1 MPVSHLRPGY
11 LVSFVL
17 SVLLVG
23 ATLRYALRRGLL
35 DAPGRRRSHTVATPR
50 GGGLGLLLAGCRYCL
65 GMSGSSRGLLRSR
78 RWPVRRPPASEL
90 VGWLDDHLN
99 LPLLPRFVV
108 HVLAATC
115 WRWLS
120 A

>member
-1 MPVSHLRPGY
+1 MPVSHLLLGI

-50 GGGLGLLLAGCRYCL
+50 GGGLGLLLAVLAGPVL
-65 GMSGSSRGLLRSR
+65 GMAGPSIMACPGRGAG
-78 RWPVRRPPASEL
+78 PASA
-90 VGWLDDHLN
+90 H
-99 LPLLPRFVV
+99 
-108 HVLAATC
+108 C
-115 WRWLS
+115 CC
-120 A
+120 